1 METAKIVFLDG
12 TELETDH
19 NGDCFIVDTKP
30 QFPDDLSEVTIIITS
45 GSEETT
51 STSILHN
58 AAIKECYSN
67 DGRYWF
73 SFIITSEAAM
83 KIMEIEA
90 QTYYTAMMTDTL
102 LEE

>member
-1 METAKIVFLDG
+1 MEKAKIMFLDG

-19 NGDCFIVDTKP
+19 NGSCFIVDTKP
-30 QFPDDLSEVTIIITS
+30 QFPNDLSEVVVNITS
-45 GSEETT
+45 EIKEETNT
-51 STSILHN
+51 FHN
-58 AAIKECYSN
+58 VTVQECYSV

-73 SFIITSEAAM
+73 GFLEIPAETIKAM
-83 KIMEIEA
+83 ENEA